1 MFYRYRFTYF
11 YFFFLI
17 GTVWSPLSGQG
28 KVTLQEP
35 PTVTKLM
42 EDFVQYGKTNENVKA
57 WRIQIITTDDRR
69 EMEAA
74 RSQFISLYPDVNVDW
89 KHIVPYYQVRVGAY
103 DDKTKLMP
111 FLLELKKIF
120 PAATPVYDQISKR
133 TLVLK

>member
-1 MFYRYRFTYF
+1 MLKRLT
-11 YFFFLI
+11 FFIFVFSFLF
-17 GTVWSPLSGQG
+17 LSGLPVSVAQG
-28 KVTLQEP
+28 KITLQEP
-35 PTVTKLM
+35 PAVTKLM
-42 EDFVQYGKTNENVKA
+42 EDFVQFGKTNENVKA

-74 RSQFISLYPDVNVDW
+74 RSQFISLYPYVNVDW

-103 DDKTKLMP
+103 DNKTKLMP